1 MSIIS
6 ENIRY
11 LRSRNDL
18 TQEQLARR
26 IGTKRPNIG
35 AYEEAR
41 ANPPRE
47 ALIKLSQLFGVS
59 IDQLLTTDLRRIRD
73 TPSLDLGPAASPPP
87 PPVFKPETPRPPQP
101 IQKVVDTYLREKS
114 QVQLVAQR
122 VTLRKL
128 NRLDYGPLPV
138 VPPIVERRKDPVVL
152 SEPVREV
159 REAAG
164 IRLVRRALLDDYLH
178 KFRHPEFIRELPDF
192 QWPFTG
198 RGTLRAFEAGDDFV
212 FPGAIVVGEK
222 VEDWFT
228 AEDGKH
234 YLIVANHHGFLYR
247 RIYNELKIK
256 NTLLLSSDSPGVR
269 SMELPVKDILEIWA
283 VKGFFSQQ
291 LPEPALSIDRVRS
304 LVDELRLELERVKR

>member
-73 TPSLDLGPAASPPP
+73 TPSLDLGPASSPPP

-114 QVQLVAQR
+114 QVHLVAQR

-128 NRLDYGPLPV
+128 NRLEEAPAASPV
-138 VPPIVERRKDPVVL
+138 SLQVAERRKETVIAP
-152 SEPVREV
+152 PPGRETSGV
-159 REAAG
+159 
-164 IRLVRRALLDDYLH
+164 RLVRRAQLDDYLH

-192 QWPFTG
+192 QWPFEG

-234 YLIVANHHGFLYR
+234 YLIVASHHGFLYR

-304 LVDELRLELERVKR
+304 LVDELRIELERVRR